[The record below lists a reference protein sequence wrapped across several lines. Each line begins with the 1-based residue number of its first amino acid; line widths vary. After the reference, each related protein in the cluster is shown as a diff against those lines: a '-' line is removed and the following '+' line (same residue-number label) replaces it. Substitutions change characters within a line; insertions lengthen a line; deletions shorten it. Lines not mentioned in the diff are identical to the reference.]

1 MALYFDVTTHG
12 PHMLQPELSL
22 QSSQLF
28 MAYFVTIFSA
38 VEHVEMIII
47 FLSFF
52 FFCQKDDILMKTKG
66 IQPRATKTNYKTE
79 NRKGK

>member
-12 PHMLQPELSL
+12 PHMLQPELPL

-52 FFCQKDDILMKTKG
+52 FFLPKG
-66 IQPRATKTNYKTE
+66 
-79 NRKGK
+79 